1 MSETETDLAGCRTQ
15 CKQQSSEILEHL
27 DTINKLNG
35 QIDKLKTSHSQESA
49 RLNGVVEEKLAD
61 INGLER
67 EIEKCKESISCKSLE
82 IAKLN
87 DSNDEKNNT
96 IKSLENSI
104 NQLHQDIEK
113 LKQMHSAE
121 IDEKV
126 MFITL
131 YTLRNCL
138 VVDFSI
144 ILFLCFRIQLLKQNW
159 KMSDKIVSK
168 SVSWKIC

>member
-113 LKQMHSAE
+113 LKQTHSAE
-121 IDEKV
+121 IHEKV
-126 MFITL
+126 MFITQL
-131 YTLRNCL
+131 FGNN
-138 VVDFSI
+138 FSI

>member
-1 MSETETDLAGCRTQ
+1 MYVRHQEIYVYVTWKLFVYFREKQLSETETDLAGCRTQ

-27 DTINKLNG
+27 DTISKLNG

-113 LKQMHSAE
+113 LKQTHSAE

-131 YTLRNCL
+131 WN
-138 VVDFSI
+138 
-144 ILFLCFRIQLLKQNW
+144 
-159 KMSDKIVSK
+159 
-168 SVSWKIC
+168 